1 MNNMQS
7 PVSILILLTGV
18 AMIFLAN
25 ASAQESMRSL
35 SIEDVRAF
43 HQDFLRKSSNLSLM
57 QSDVP
62 EIPNASFAKPA
73 PSSTGDLVALN
84 SNIERDLSYGGEI
97 AESAPRINYMDISL
111 DKITVIAI
119 NMGRGGSAVATSNVV
134 ITPVQS
140 QGGYPSCSAVDK
152 LR

>member
-1 MNNMQS
+1 MQP
-7 PVSILILLTGV
+7 PVSIFILLTGV
-18 AMIFLAN
+18 ALIFLAN
-25 ASAQESMRSL
+25 ASAQESMQSL

-62 EIPNASFAKPA
+62 RIPSGSFPKLA
-73 PSSTGDLVALN
+73 PSRTGDLVALN
-84 SNIERDLSYGGEI
+84 SNMERDLTYGGEL

-119 NMGRGGSAVATSNVV
+119 NMGKGGSAIATSNVM

-140 QGGYPSCSAVDK
+140 QGGYPSCSALDK

>member
-1 MNNMQS
+1 MNNMQP
-7 PVSILILLTGV
+7 PVSVLILLTGV
-18 AMIFLAN
+18 ALIFLAN
-25 ASAQESMRSL
+25 ASAQESLQSL
-35 SIEDVRAF
+35 SIEDVKAF

-57 QSDVP
+57 QADVP
-62 EIPNASFAKPA
+62 EIPSASFAKLV
-73 PSSTGDLVALN
+73 PSGTGDLVALN
-84 SNIERDLSYGGEI
+84 SNMERDLSYGGEI

-119 NMGRGGSAVATSNVV
+119 NMGRGGSAIATSNVM

-140 QGGYPSCSAVDK
+140 QGGYPSCSALDK

>member
-1 MNNMQS
+1 MNEMQS
-7 PVSILILLTGV
+7 PVSIMILLTGV
-18 AMIFLAN
+18 ALIFLAN
-25 ASAQESMRSL
+25 ASAQESVQGL

-57 QSDVP
+57 QTDIP
-62 EIPNASFAKPA
+62 EIPSASFARLA

-84 SNIERDLSYGGEI
+84 SNMERDLSYDGEI

-119 NMGRGGSAVATSNVV
+119 NMGRGGSAVATSNVM
-134 ITPVQS
+134 ITPVQL
-140 QGGYPSCSAVDK
+140 QGGYPSCSALDK

>member
-1 MNNMQS
+1 MQS
-7 PVSILILLTGV
+7 PVSIMILLTGV
-18 AMIFLAN
+18 ALIFLAN
-25 ASAQESMRSL
+25 ASAQESVQGL

-57 QSDVP
+57 QTDIP
-62 EIPNASFAKPA
+62 EIPSASFAKLA

-84 SNIERDLSYGGEI
+84 SNMERDLSYGGEI

-119 NMGRGGSAVATSNVV
+119 NMGRGGSAIATSNVM

-140 QGGYPSCSAVDK
+140 QEGYPSCSALDK